1 MGIFKIQRNLQRLLG
16 FCENKW
22 MSDKSWVYY
31 PTGTYMYRARLAMY
45 AHVQSKQVRLLPK
58 GHVCIYIHKFHIFH
72 SSNSSLG
79 FNGLR

>member
-1 MGIFKIQRNLQRLLG
+1 MKINGCLTNRGCIIPLVHI
-16 FCENKW
+16 CI
-22 MSDKSWVYY
+22 
-31 PTGTYMYRARLAMY
+31 RARLAMY

-79 FNGLR
+79 FNGLIENYVLSH